1 MNIQKN
7 YYFLKTQLR
16 HFGLFFF
23 LVCSLVF
30 FGFIQGAKKHV
41 NLPLKNTTFKA
52 GEKLVYRVHYGFL
65 NAGRAELEIHN
76 KFYKINDKICYK
88 INVYGKSIGSFDFF
102 TRIRDHWGTYI
113 DTASLIPLQSY
124 RYVQEGKYKLKEE
137 IYYDQELHKATR
149 KVEGQKDELFSIA
162 TNVQDIVSG
171 YYYLRAMD
179 FTKFV
184 VGDTINI
191 DAFFE
196 NKGYAFQMKYLGIE
210 ELDTDIGKYKSY
222 VISPIM
228 PPNPFF
234 KGDNSVKV
242 WVTADLNKIP
252 LKAKASTYLGA
263 IEMDIEHA
271 KGLRYELGVNKKLN
285 SR

>member
-1 MNIQKN
+1 MLLKN
-7 YYFLKTQLR
+7 YFFSSHTISFRIVFLIIT
-16 HFGLFFF
+16 
-23 LVCSLVF
+23 CAIC
-30 FGFIQGAKKHV
+30 FGFVVGYKKPT
-41 NLPLKNTTFKA
+41 NQSLQNNTFSP
-52 GEKLVYRVHYGFL
+52 GEKLIYRVHYGFL

-76 KFYKINDKICYK
+76 KFYKVEDKVCYK

-113 DTASLIPLQSY
+113 DTSSLIPLQSY

-137 IYYDQELHKATR
+137 IYYDQEAHKATR
-149 KVEGQKDELFSIA
+149 KVEGQKDEFYTLA
-162 TNVQDIVSG
+162 HNVQDIVSG
-171 YYYLRAMD
+171 FYYLRAMD
-179 FTKFV
+179 FSKIKT
-184 VGDTINI
+184 GDTISI

-210 ELDTDIGKYKSY
+210 EMDTDIGKFRSY

-242 WVTADLNKIP
+242 WLTADLNKIP

-271 KGLRYELGVNKKLN
+271 KGLRYELGQNKKLN
-285 SR
+285 NR